1 VICLG
6 LTYAKPLQGLIVNTH
21 YLINR
26 DIKSL
31 GGAGTSRAVF
41 NRPILLMIIGAAVI
55 ALAVMLY
62 PKPDSTQATRNTVL
76 ALPPAADAELQ
87 SQAALPAIPQDP
99 TSAGTTAQ
107 ATSYELPL
115 PAAESS
121 PPPAEAQ
128 EPLAVWQEITVKS
141 GDSLAAI
148 FARFDIPPQQLHALL
163 ELGGPTENLKKI
175 YPGQTLRL
183 MTSADHGLMRLS
195 YPIDRLNTLEITRN
209 ENDAFDVSTV
219 TLTPEFRHKNASG
232 VIDSSLFAAAGKAG
246 LSDNLT
252 MELAGI
258 FGWDIDF
265 ALDIRKGDRFTVLY
279 EEMYVDGENVGNG
292 TILAA
297 EFINRGQRYH
307 AVRYTDAGGKTDYYS
322 LDGKSMR
329 KAFLRTPV
337 EFSRISSGF
346 SLGRKHPI
354 LNKIRAHKGVDY
366 AAATGTPIKVTGD
379 GKIVHRGKKGGY
391 GNTIIVQHGSK
402 YSTLYAH
409 MSKYRSGLKTG
420 SRVKQ
425 GQIIGYIGSSGLAT
439 GPHLHYEFRV
449 DGVHRDP
456 LRVKLP
462 GAEPLASKYRDDFE
476 RKAEALMAQLDLVRD
491 VQLASTK

>member
-1 VICLG
+1 M
-6 LTYAKPLQGLIVNTH
+6 NTH

-31 GGAGTSRAVF
+31 GGAIKTRSVFSRPVFLILAGTT
-41 NRPILLMIIGAAVI
+41 II
-55 ALAVMLY
+55 ALLASLY
-62 PKPDSTQATRNTVL
+62 LNPYTARATRNTVL
-76 ALPPAADAELQ
+76 TLPPPAATGMDPDIAQ
-87 SQAALPAIPQDP
+87 QMMPQEETP
-99 TSAGTTAQ
+99 TDSGPQETAFN
-107 ATSYELPL
+107 LPL
-115 PAAESS
+115 PAAG
-121 PPPAEAQ
+121 PAPVSEPQ
-128 EPLAVWQEITVKS
+128 EPLAVWQEVTVKS
-141 GDSLAAI
+141 GDSIAAI
-148 FARFDIPPQQLHALL
+148 FARFDIPPRQLHTLL
-163 ELGGPTENLKKI
+163 QQGGPTEHLKKI
-175 YPGQTLRL
+175 YPGQTLRI
-183 MTSADHGLMRLS
+183 MSSAEQGLMRLS
-195 YPIDRLNTLEITRN
+195 YPIDRLNTLEIARN
-209 ENDAFDVSTV
+209 DDAFDVSTI
-219 TLTPEFRHKNASG
+219 TLTPEFRSKNASG
-232 VIDSSLFAAAGKAG
+232 VIDSSLFLAAGKAG
-246 LSDNLT
+246 LSDTLT

-279 EEMYVDGENVGNG
+279 EEMYADGENIGNG

-297 EFINRGQRYH
+297 EFINHGKRYQ
-307 AVRYTDAGGKTDYYS
+307 AIRYTDAGGKTDYYS

-346 SLGRKHPI
+346 SLGRKHPV
-354 LNKIRAHKGVDY
+354 LNTIRAHKGVDY
-366 AAATGTPIKVTGD
+366 AASTGTPIKATSD

-409 MSKYRSGLKTG
+409 LSKYRSGLTTG

-425 GQIIGYIGSSGLAT
+425 GQIIGYVGSSGLAT

-462 GAEPLASKYRDDFE
+462 GADPLANKYRSDFDK
-476 RKAEALMAQLDLVRD
+476 KAEALMAQLDLVRD
-491 VQLASTK
+491 VQLASTQ

>member
-1 VICLG
+1 VK
-6 LTYAKPLQGLIVNTH
+6 YQSV
-21 YLINR
+21 INR
-26 DIKSL
+26 DVKARAL
-31 GGAGTSRAVF
+31 PAGVHVIRLRPAYLVF
-41 NRPILLMIIGAAVI
+41 A
-55 ALAVMLY
+55 ALAVVLSLFLWISNPEPAGATRHVSLELANQDITTPSDAVLPSADPGFNPQALASPAAGITAQM
-62 PKPDSTQATRNTVL
+62 PEQDQATH
-76 ALPPAADAELQ
+76 PG
-87 SQAALPAIPQDP
+87 S
-99 TSAGTTAQ
+99 
-107 ATSYELPL
+107 
-115 PAAESS
+115 
-121 PPPAEAQ
+121 
-128 EPLAVWQEITVKS
+128 VWHNITVKS

-148 FARFDIPPQQLHALL
+148 FSRVGISAAELHKLL
-163 ELGGPTENLKKI
+163 AQGGATHNLKKI

-183 MTSADHGLMRLS
+183 VTNDDQQLMRLI
-195 YPIDRLNTLEITRN
+195 YKIDELSTLEVSRSDD
-209 ENDAFDVSTV
+209 EFDIST
-219 TLTPEFRHKNASG
+219 THRTPERRVTNASG
-232 VIDSSLFAAAGKAG
+232 SIENSLFVSAQAAG
-246 LSDNLT
+246 LSDSMT

-265 ALDIRKGDRFTVLY
+265 VLDIRKGDQFTVLY
-279 EEMYVDGENVGNG
+279 EELYLDGERIGNG
-292 TILAA
+292 NILAA
-297 EFINRGQRYH
+297 EFINQGTRYQ

-354 LNKIRAHKGVDY
+354 LNRIRAHKGVDY
-366 AAATGTPIKVTGD
+366 AAATGTPIKATSN
-379 GKIVHRGKKGGY
+379 GKIIHRGKKGGY
-391 GNTIIVQHGSK
+391 GNTIIIQHGTK

-409 MSKYRSGLKTG
+409 LSRYRSGLRTG

-462 GAEPLASKYRDDFE
+462 GAEPLDNKYLADFN
-476 RKAEALMAQLDLVRD
+476 RKAESLLAQLDLVRN
-491 VQLASTK
+491 VQVAVNSN